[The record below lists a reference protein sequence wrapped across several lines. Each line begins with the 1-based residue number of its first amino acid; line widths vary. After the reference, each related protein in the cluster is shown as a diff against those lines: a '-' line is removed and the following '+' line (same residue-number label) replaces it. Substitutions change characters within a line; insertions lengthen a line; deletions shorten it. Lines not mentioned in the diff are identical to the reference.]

1 MNAPTQFVHDVQSV
15 SISETRVLLQDDGIP
30 FAVRDVTIRRAD
42 GLVVTVQLFASSS
55 AALTILTDAERAAA
69 QDGRA

>member
-1 MNAPTQFVHDVQSV
+1 MNAPTQFVHDVASV
-15 SISETRVLLQDDGIP
+15 SIGETRVILHDDGVP
-30 FAVRDVTIRRAD
+30 FAVRDITICRDD
-42 GLVVTVQLFASSS
+42 GLVLTMRLFASSS